1 MVLYQ
6 YGAGVSN
13 LNKHEGSYPKYILK
27 ILHNFL
33 HSFCHIYVK
42 LQGKVYFLINKVPQG
57 K

>member
-6 YGAGVSN
+6 YEAGVSN

-27 ILHNFL
+27 ILHTFL

-42 LQGKVYFLINKVPQG
+42 LQEKVYFFDK
-57 K
+57 